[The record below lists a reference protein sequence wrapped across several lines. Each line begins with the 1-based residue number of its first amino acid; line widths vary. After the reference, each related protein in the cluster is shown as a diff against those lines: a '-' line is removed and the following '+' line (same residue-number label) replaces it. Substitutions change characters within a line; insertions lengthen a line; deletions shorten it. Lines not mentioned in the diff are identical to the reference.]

1 MVTIEIV
8 LEVGIMKDGEFQN
21 VDDYTFEIFTFD
33 YPDHC
38 DNVNDILSGHTKDQ
52 SNYARLKMYV
62 TGQPLGFL
70 ISSFK
75 RIKLKGGKVRWT
87 VE

>member
-1 MVTIEIV
+1 MFSVEVV
-8 LEVGIMKDGEFQN
+8 LEVGVMKDGDFQN

-33 YPDHC
+33 YPDQC
-38 DNVNDILSGHTKDQ
+38 DNVNDILSGHTKDA
-52 SNYARLKMYV
+52 SNYARLRMFV
-62 TGQPLGFL
+62 TGQPFGFL

-75 RIKLKGGKVRWT
+75 RVKLKNGNVRWT